1 MADKIWTVGAILNWT
16 GQYFRDKGL
25 DSPRLDAEVLLSSV
39 LKKDRIFLYVHFD
52 EPLMAEELAAY
63 KALIKR
69 RVAREPVA
77 YILGHREFMKLDFK
91 VDRSVLVP
99 RPDTEILV
107 QAVLDRLPEG
117 GQRVADIGTGSGAI
131 AISLAYYRPELR
143 VTATDIS
150 AAALAVAGENAAAL
164 GVTERVEFAE
174 GNLLEPLTGKYAA
187 VVSNPPYVS
196 KADMEALM
204 PEVKNWEPHGALYG
218 GPDGLDFYRQLAKES
233 GNYLEPGGLIA
244 LEVGLGEAAL
254 AAGMLEENGFS
265 EIEIKRDYAGIE
277 RVVMGRRS

>member
-164 GVTERVEFAE
+164 GVAERVEFAE

-196 KADMEALM
+196 KEDMEALM

>member
-1 MADKIWTVGAILNWT
+1 MNWT

-164 GVTERVEFAE
+164 GVAERVEFAE

-218 GPDGLDFYRQLAKES
+218 GPDGLDFYRQLTKES

>member
-164 GVTERVEFAE
+164 GVAERVEFAE